1 MMIVHIRKS
10 SLCAAKVLYY
20 GGLAVIVIS
29 LPIVILM
36 ASRVDHLITKEWLDK
51 RLFFLISPGCMMAA
65 IGGTWKRR
73 LYRCPRCGKF
83 LLGRGR
89 FSQSAP
95 QSCKNCGIKVDFVI
109 DD

>member
-10 SLCAAKVLYY
+10 SLFAAKVLYY

-36 ASRVDHLITKEWLDK
+36 ASRVTKERLDK

>member
-10 SLCAAKVLYY
+10 SLFAAKVLYY

-36 ASRVDHLITKEWLDK
+36 ASRVDHLITK